1 MQMKN
6 KRLSDLL
13 TGIKAIKTVGS
24 LNSEISSLI
33 YDSREV
39 EKGSLFFALKGI
51 HTDGHKYI
59 EKAVKSGAVAIVHS
73 DDLDSYDNSIDYIQ
87 VKDCRQAMSPLS
99 SAYYDFPSQ
108 KLKIIGVTGT
118 DGKSSTVSMIHQ
130 LLELC
135 GKKAGFIS
143 TVNYK
148 TGDIITKGAVRQSTP
163 ESPTIHKLLREMLDN
178 GKEFAIVES
187 TSHGLSL
194 KTSRLKDVDFNGAVL
209 TNVTHEHLEFHGSI
223 EKYRDDKA
231 NLFRMARDFAVINSD
246 DENYTLFDKAS
257 GSINKI
263 YYSTIKKKTDLQASH
278 AESDAKGSN
287 FQLKFS
293 EKTFPVRLN
302 VPGLVNIENIMAAMG
317 AVNQISGIS
326 MDEIVKAVPK
336 VISVK
341 GRMALIEGR
350 QPFDVYVDYAHTPGS
365 YKKVFPL
372 FRKAAK
378 NRLITLFGSAGERDI
393 EKRSV
398 QGEIADGFS
407 DVIIL
412 TDEDPRLEDSMTIL
426 KDIQKGI
433 KKKTL
438 GTDLFL
444 ISDRKEAIK
453 KALEIARPGDMVIT
467 LGKGHESSIEYAD
480 GHHPW
485 DEISVVESLLE
496 ELYHRK

>member
-6 KRLSDLL
+6 KRLSELL
-13 TGIKAIKTVGS
+13 TSIKAIKTTGS

-39 EKGSLFFALKGI
+39 VKGSLFFALKGI
-51 HTDGHKYI
+51 HTDGHQYI
-59 EKAVKSGAVAIVHS
+59 KKAVESGAVAIIHS
-73 DDLDSYDNSIDYIQ
+73 DDLDFYDDAIDYIQ

-99 SAYYDFPSQ
+99 SAYYDFPSE

-148 TGDIITKGAVRQSTP
+148 TGDIIAKGAVRQSTP

-178 GKEFAIVES
+178 RKEFAVVES

-194 KTSRLKDVDFNGAVL
+194 KTSRLKDVKFNGAVL

-246 DENYTLFDKAS
+246 DENYKLFEKAS
-257 GSINKI
+257 GSIKNI
-263 YYSTIKKKTDLQASH
+263 QYSTVDKQSQIYASL
-278 AESDAKGSN
+278 AESDATGTD
-287 FQLKFS
+287 FQLDFS
-293 EKTFPVRLN
+293 GKRFPVRLN
-302 VPGLVNIENIMAAMG
+302 VPGLVNIENILAAIG
-317 AVNQISGIS
+317 AVHQISG
-326 MDEIVKAVPK
+326 MDIHEIIKVVPQ
-336 VISVK
+336 VTSVK
-341 GRMALIEGR
+341 GRMALIKGQ

-372 FRKAAK
+372 FKKAAK

-398 QGEIADGFS
+398 QGEIADEFS

-412 TDEDPRLEDSMTIL
+412 TDEDPRLEDSQTIL
-426 KDIQKGI
+426 KDIKKGI
-433 KKKTL
+433 TKKTV
-438 GTDLFL
+438 GKDLFL
-444 ISDRKEAIK
+444 ISDRREAIK
-453 KALEIARPGDMVIT
+453 KALELARPGDMVIA

-485 DEISVVESLLE
+485 DEISVVESLLN
-496 ELYHRK
+496 ELNQR